1 MFHEVS
7 LDVFR
12 GVSPEGLR
20 EVGVQMLREAEK
32 HTIWLFRGEMGAG
45 KTTFIKA
52 ICAELGVE
60 DDMSSP
66 TFSIVNE
73 YHTQNGKKV
82 FHFDFFRIKS
92 EAEAYELGVEEY
104 FYSGNYC
111 FIEWPEKI
119 PGLIPPEHALIDIT
133 LENNNTLRTIAL
145 SVHDGQEK
153 NRI

>member
-1 MFHEVS
+1 VDDQVFQRVS
-7 LDVFR
+7 LADLSTVAK
-12 GVSPEGLR
+12 SL
-20 EVGVQMLREAEK
+20 LEAAP
-32 HTIWLFRGEMGAG
+32 HQRIWLFTGEMGAG
-45 KTTFIKA
+45 KTTLIKV
-52 ICAELGVE
+52 ICSELGVE
-60 DDMSSP
+60 DNMSSP

-73 YHTQNGKKV
+73 YAAGNEKV

-92 EAEAYELGVEEY
+92 EAEAFDIGTEEY

-119 PGLIPPEHALIDIT
+119 PGLIPPQHAHVNLTHEDDT
-133 LENNNTLRTIAL
+133 FRTIAL

>member
-1 MFHEVS
+1 MFPEAA
-7 LDVFR
+7 DRVFH
-12 GVSPEGLR
+12 GIALGDLPNVAKDIL
-20 EVGVQMLREAEK
+20 EAAPDQR
-32 HTIWLFRGEMGAG
+32 IWLFTGEMGAG

-52 ICAELGVE
+52 ICLQLGVK
-60 DDMSSP
+60 DRMSSP

-73 YHTQNGKKV
+73 YAAGKEKV
-82 FHFDFFRIKS
+82 FHFDFFRIKN
-92 EAEAYELGVEEY
+92 EAEAFDIGTEEY

-119 PGLIPPEHALIDIT
+119 PGLIPSQHAHVNLT
-133 LENNNTLRTIAL
+133 LENNTFRTIAL

>member
-1 MFHEVS
+1 MLQDSGRVYRQVSRDDLGEVADKC
-7 LDVFR
+7 LTAAGTCR
-12 GVSPEGLR
+12 
-20 EVGVQMLREAEK
+20 
-32 HTIWLFRGEMGAG
+32 IWLFYGEMGAG

-52 ICAELGVE
+52 IGEQLGVVGA
-60 DDMSSP
+60 MSSP

-73 YHTQNGKKV
+73 YVTEGEDRI

-92 EAEAYELGVEEY
+92 EAEAYEIGTEEY

-111 FIEWPEKI
+111 FVEWPDKI
-119 PGLIPPEHALIDIT
+119 PGLIPPHYAEIKIT
-133 LENNNTLRTIAL
+133 LENETCRTIAL

>member
-1 MFHEVS
+1 MFHKGAGQVYEHVA
-7 LDVFR
+7 LAD
-12 GVSPEGLR
+12 LR
-20 EVGVQMLREAEK
+20 STAKRCLTEAGTCK
-32 HTIWLFRGEMGAG
+32 VWLFWGDMGAG

-52 ICAELGVE
+52 LGEELGVI
-60 DDMSSP
+60 DPMSSP

-73 YHTQNGKKV
+73 YATEQGERI

-92 EAEAYELGVEEY
+92 EAEAYDIGTEEY

-119 PGLIPPEHALIDIT
+119 PGLIPEHYAEVKIS
-133 LENNNTLRTIAL
+133 LENETLRTIAL
-145 SVHDGQEK
+145 SVHDGKEK